1 MDEIDKMCGIGKKI
15 TIKGKEYTLSPLRI
29 KDLGEMTSFIKAR
42 RIKTLSL
49 ANPNMTIREKLDIA
63 NAEISK
69 EDFDTEMSTIG
80 GAIFTVWLSLRHAH
94 PHVTLKMVED
104 CMDNDSSLK
113 EITNEINML
122 GYEGKEK
129 NVEKQANLASQ

>member
-15 TIKGKEYTLSPLRI
+15 TIKDKEYTLSPLRI

-63 NAEISK
+63 NTEIAQ
-69 EDFDTEMSTIG
+69 EDFDTEMSTID
-80 GAIFTVWLSLRHAH
+80 GAMFTVWLSLRHAH
-94 PHVTLKMVED
+94 PSVTLKTVED
-104 CMDNDSSLK
+104 ILDSNTMLK
-113 EITNEINML
+113 DLLSEINIL
-122 GYEGKEK
+122 GYEGKGK
-129 NVEKQANLASQ
+129 NVEKQTNPENQ